1 MMYISGMPSQIIK
14 YQEKALKLFSGRLED
29 FYLAGGT
36 ALSLYYFHHR
46 ESLDLDFF
54 TQHFNKAVIDKVI
67 GELSGKIDK
76 KIELVGW
83 QNKKKMVK
91 MAVYIIHLSKREKLK
106 IDFIE
111 DWLKIIKPVKVI
123 NGITVLSLEDIYLRK
138 IHTVTGSAEIED
150 VVGRKIMLGGRQ
162 EAKDFFDLYCLS
174 TVFMP
179 LYKFAH
185 KYCEPVLK
193 EAMVRWFRTYDR
205 MDIKTGLLE
214 LRTREDV
221 DYKLMEKHFKKE
233 IDKLIEKEVGL

>member
-1 MMYISGMPSQIIK
+1 MPSQIIK
-14 YQEKALKLFSGRLED
+14 YQGKVLKTLSGRLEG

-54 TQHFNKAVIDKVI
+54 TQHFNKVVIDKAI
-67 GELSGKIDK
+67 EELSGKIGK
-76 KIELVGW
+76 KIELATW
-83 QNKKKMVK
+83 QNKKKMVR
-91 MAVYIIHLSKREKLK
+91 MAVYIINLNEREKLK

-111 DWLKIIKPVKVI
+111 DWLKVIKPTKII
-123 NGITVLSLEDIYLRK
+123 NGIAVLSLEDIYLRK
-138 IHTVTGSAEIED
+138 IHTVTGSAEIKD
-150 VVGRKIMLGGRQ
+150 VVGRRIILGGRQ

-185 KYCEPVLK
+185 KYCEPVLI
-193 EAMVRWFRTYDR
+193 EALVRWFRTYDR

-214 LRTREDV
+214 LKTKEDV

-233 IDKLIEKEVGL
+233 IDKLIEKEVGF